1 MSLTYA
7 IISGEVSQEAR
18 NKIIKVFNSPE
29 NARGKLIKVLLV
41 SKTGAEG
48 LDLKNVRETH
58 QIEPYWD
65 KSRDDQFIARAV
77 RLNSHEDLPPED
89 RNVQPYL
96 YIALPN
102 SEIWNLMLPKD
113 RELQTIDEK
122 FHQRGLEKYKLN
134 SEFRKLLKEVSI
146 ECELFQY
153 GNCRVCAPTNQPL
166 YSNKDAAT
174 DIRLPDPCEIIL
186 ETEVK
191 AKEIIF
197 EGTKYFYTTLSND
210 NSIQYT
216 FYEFRKD
223 LDGFS
228 PLELSDPLIIILTDK
243 LNSNNNFN

>member
-1 MSLTYA
+1 MPLTYA
-7 IISGEVSQEAR
+7 IISGEISQESR
-18 NKIIKVFNSPE
+18 NKILKVFNSPE
-29 NARGKLIKVLLV
+29 NARGELIKVLLV

-65 KSRDDQFIARAV
+65 KARDDQFIARAV

-102 SEIWNLMLPKD
+102 SEIWDLMLPKD
-113 RELQTIDEK
+113 REPQTIDEK
-122 FHQRGLEKYKLN
+122 FHERGLEKYKLN
-134 SEFRKLLKEVSI
+134 SEFRKLLTEVSI
-146 ECELFQY
+146 ECEMF
-153 GNCRVCAPTNQPL
+153 GFENCRVCAPTNQPL
-166 YSNKDAAT
+166 YKHDDAT
-174 DIRLPDPCEIIL
+174 DIRLPDPCEVIL

-191 AKEIIF
+191 AKEVIF
-197 EGTKYFYTTLSND
+197 EDNKYYYILTND
-210 NSIQYT
+210 TYV

-228 PLELSDPLIIILTDK
+228 PLELSDPLIAILTDK
-243 LNSNNNFN
+243 VSE